1 MKIVSVADAK
11 AKLSAYLKET
21 HEGPIIVTRNGKPVG
36 VLLPVENEEDLER
49 LIIAYSPR
57 FQKIMGA
64 AKQQILDTGGIQHG
78 DFWEQ
83 IESEASSID
92 RKPRG
97 KKAA

>member
-11 AKLSAYLKET
+11 AKLSAYLKESQ
-21 HEGPIIVTRNGKPVG
+21 EGPIIVTRNGKPVG

-49 LIIAYSPR
+49 LIMAYSPR